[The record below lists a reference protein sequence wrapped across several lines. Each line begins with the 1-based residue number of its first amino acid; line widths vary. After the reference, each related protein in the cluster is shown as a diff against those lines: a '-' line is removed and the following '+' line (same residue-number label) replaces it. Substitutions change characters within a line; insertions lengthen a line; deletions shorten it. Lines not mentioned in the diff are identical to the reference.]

1 MGDGLDRTKRASLPS
16 VDPLI
21 ANAFYNVNR
30 RSLLTPPP
38 KNCYS

>member
-1 MGDGLDRTKRASLPS
+1 MSWTVRSGPRYPN

-30 RSLLTPPP
+30 RSLLTLPEELLLMIM
-38 KNCYS
+38 